1 MERGYSALYGF
12 VISLKRRAIVIYNL
26 TWALIEDTPICESVC
41 ATETSKPSRSVAN
54 RWRGLA

>member
-1 MERGYSALYGF
+1 MERGYFALHGF

-41 ATETSKPSRSVAN
+41 ATETREPS
-54 RWRGLA
+54 